1 MYQLPAF
8 REDDPAALYAFIGAH
23 PLGLLIS
30 ADQDGLLANPIPF
43 LAYADEGGKGVLRC
57 HLSRGNMQWHA
68 LRNGAETLVVFQGA
82 DGYVTPSWYQSKGEH
97 GKVVPTW
104 NYAVVQVRG
113 SARVIEDAAWLHA
126 NVSALSDAHE
136 LERLRPWAVSDAPD
150 AFIAGQ
156 LRGIVGVEIAVSAIE
171 GKFKFSQNRA
181 EPDRQGVAAGLS
193 REGGSTDHLAMVKAH
208 NGL

>member
-8 REDDPAALYAFIGAH
+8 REDDHASLYAFIGAH

-30 ADQDGLLANPIPF
+30 AGEAGLLANPIPF
-43 LAYADEGGKGVLRC
+43 LAYAQEGDKGVMRC
-57 HLSRGNMQWHA
+57 HLSRGNTQWHA
-68 LRNGAETLVVFQGA
+68 LRDGAETLIVFQGA
-82 DGYVTPSWYQSKGEH
+82 DGYVTPSWYKSKAEH

-113 SARVIEDAAWLHA
+113 TARVMEDPAWLHA

-136 LERLRPWAVSDAPD
+136 LERPRPWSVSDAPD

-156 LRGIVGVEIAVSAIE
+156 LRGIVGVEIAVSTIE

-181 EPDRQGVAAGLS
+181 ESDRNGVAAGLAN
-193 REGGSTDHLAMVKAH
+193 EAGSTDHLAMVKAR